1 MRPQLL
7 GLGDSEAATVGYGRV
22 SSHQSA
28 DLARQQEVLE
38 TYCAAKGDM
47 RRSVRNLGSKINYHK
62 AGLLKRVEMILN
74 RRMRRLVITHKGTPA
89 AWRGTGVRAVQA
101 PLISLAILSIRRL

>member
-1 MRPQLL
+1 MYLQKTLSSANVAQLL

-38 TYCAAKGDM
+38 TYYAARSDM
-47 RRSVRNLGSKINYHK
+47 RRSS
-62 AGLLKRVEMILN
+62 
-74 RRMRRLVITHKGTPA
+74 GT
-89 AWRGTGVRAVQA
+89 WA
-101 PLISLAILSIRRL
+101 PR